1 MVIGAFIAISKPWLH
16 SFHKHCGED
25 RENVLYICFGCLYR
39 TYMPYHWFLVSLY
52 LNVIFKCIAH
62 CILCEYLVCT
72 VFTAVSEAQS
82 VSTTP
87 QWVCRTLQYICHSG
101 HSTWGC
107 AINTILGVPGG
118 TVEAHQIWCSKT
130 TAWVCTEHVIAKHT
144 SPGVLYN
151 LTISGVPGS
160 TVIAHQI
167 CW

>member
-1 MVIGAFIAISKPWLH
+1 MVIGAFIAISKPWLL
-16 SFHKHCGED
+16 FTNIVEKTGRMFCTF
-25 RENVLYICFGCLYR
+25 VLAVCR

-52 LNVIFKCIAH
+52 LNVNFKCIAH